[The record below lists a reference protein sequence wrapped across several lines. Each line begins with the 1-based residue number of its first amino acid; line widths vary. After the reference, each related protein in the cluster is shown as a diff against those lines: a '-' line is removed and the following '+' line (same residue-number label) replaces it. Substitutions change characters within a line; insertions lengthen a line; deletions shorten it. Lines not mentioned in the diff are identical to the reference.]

1 MRRIV
6 PTAPG
11 GAADSMTRLFALQL
25 SERWAQQVMVDAPAG
40 ANGSLGA
47 ALLAHAQPDGYT
59 RMMGTIGA
67 LAINK
72 STCTK

>member
-11 GAADSMTRLFALQL
+11 GMARRFAQQL
-25 SERWAQQVMVDAPAG
+25 SERWAQQVVVDAPAG
-40 ANGSLGA
+40 ANGNLGA

-72 STCTK
+72 STCSK